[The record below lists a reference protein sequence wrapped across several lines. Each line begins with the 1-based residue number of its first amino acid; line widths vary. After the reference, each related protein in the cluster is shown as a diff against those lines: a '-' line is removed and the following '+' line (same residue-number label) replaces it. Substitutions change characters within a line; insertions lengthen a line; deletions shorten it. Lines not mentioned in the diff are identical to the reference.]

1 MLRRSRSFVSPYS
14 IASQNFADRFRIFS
28 FCRGRSGRKYTY
40 YGRLIGE
47 HIMRN
52 TLSIAALVALLSSVS
67 AYAQMPPPPPDAP
80 AARAEGP
87 GIERREV
94 RRIIVRGDQDGPRP
108 MIRMERA
115 GGDLMGAYGLD
126 PRMILRMAD
135 ELELTPQQRGKMT
148 ELVETVRPGMTK
160 ISREIRAESQR
171 LRNLD
176 AGDSK
181 YASESAAIAR
191 KMGELT
197 TSLVQQGAD
206 LRGKMWQVMTPEQR
220 KRAETMRERARER
233 VNDRIEIHRG
243 KPRVLMM
250 QELDEIG

>member
-1 MLRRSRSFVSPYS
+1 M
-14 IASQNFADRFRIFS
+14 
-28 FCRGRSGRKYTY
+28 
-40 YGRLIGE
+40 
-47 HIMRN
+47 MRT

-67 AYAQMPPPPPDAP
+67 VHAQMPPPPPPDVP
-80 AARAEGP
+80 GARAEGP

-115 GGDLMGAYGLD
+115 GADLMGAYGLD
-126 PRMILRMAD
+126 PRMILRMVDA
-135 ELELTPQQRGKMT
+135 LELTPQQRGKMT

>member
-1 MLRRSRSFVSPYS
+1 
-14 IASQNFADRFRIFS
+14 
-28 FCRGRSGRKYTY
+28 
-40 YGRLIGE
+40 
-47 HIMRN
+47 MRN
-52 TLSIAALVALLSSVS
+52 TLSIAALVALLSSMSV
-67 AYAQMPPPPPDAP
+67 YAQVPPPPPDVP
-80 AARAEGP
+80 GARGEGP
-87 GIERREV
+87 GIERREM
-94 RRIIVRGDQDGPRP
+94 RRIIVRGDQGGPRP
-108 MIRMERA
+108 MIRMERS
-115 GGDLMGAYGLD
+115 GTDLMGAYGLD

-135 ELELTPQQRGKMT
+135 ALELTPQQRGKMT

-191 KMGELT
+191 KMGDLT
-197 TSLVQQGAD
+197 MSLVQQGAD

-220 KRAETMRERARER
+220 KRAETMRERVRER
-233 VNDRIEIHRG
+233 VNDRIEMHRG